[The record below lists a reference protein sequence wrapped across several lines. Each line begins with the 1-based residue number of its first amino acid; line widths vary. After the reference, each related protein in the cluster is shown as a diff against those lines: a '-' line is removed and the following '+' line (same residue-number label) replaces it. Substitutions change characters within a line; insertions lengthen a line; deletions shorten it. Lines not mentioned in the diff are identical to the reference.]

1 MPNRTPR
8 TITRSLCIGC
18 LGLGLSFAA
27 SSATEN
33 TTQSVERGFEKIIK
47 PVFAESCIKC
57 HGLDGKEKGDLNLL
71 DIRSATELINDPE
84 QLGEI
89 IDVLDFE
96 DMPPE
101 EEEPLESG
109 LRQSLISE
117 LRTLLDSAIA
127 TQAEAIPTP
136 IRRMNRFQYNNSV
149 QDLFELDVEVF
160 TLPERMLREHG
171 DYFKPQTG
179 SMPSSLK
186 VGSRP
191 LGKSQM
197 IEPRLSG
204 VGPFPQDL
212 RAEHGYDNQ
221 ADHLS
226 LSPLLMESFLKLSR
240 SIVESPGFNEET
252 CGIWSSFFA
261 TPAESTN
268 LEIIIE
274 NRLREFLTRA
284 FKEPVDDMTLERY
297 SSNALNRIRAGESFT
312 NTMKLMASAALASP
326 RFLYLRDGQ
335 SDNTHNRDIAL
346 ASRLSYFLWGSIPD
360 PILLARAVNGELRN
374 LETLSAEV
382 DRMLSDEKLKR
393 FCDSFPSQW
402 LQLDRIITSTPD
414 PKTWPDFYFSK
425 YRGSMHMMLEPL
437 LLFETVL
444 IEDRPILEL
453 IDSDYSYR
461 SEFLQTWYRDGS
473 QPQRRPVTQVPF
485 ERVMLED
492 RRYGGVITTAAV
504 MTMTSSANRTQPITR
519 GTWVASVIFNNP
531 PEPPPADVPPLPEKS
546 DDINIGS
553 LTLRERLVVHR
564 ESPDCAGCHDRIDP
578 LGFALENYDPTG
590 LWRDYYENGRIVDAA
605 GKLFRKHAF
614 SDIVG
619 FKDAIL
625 AEKDRFVRAF
635 AAHMLAFALG
645 REIHVA
651 DSPALDQIAQATL
664 DDGYRMQTL
673 IKEIILS
680 EPFLQESAKATPIVV
695 STTK

>member
-1 MPNRTPR
+1 
-8 TITRSLCIGC
+8 
-18 LGLGLSFAA
+18 
-27 SSATEN
+27 
-33 TTQSVERGFEKIIK
+33 
-47 PVFAESCIKC
+47 
-57 HGLDGKEKGDLNLL
+57 
-71 DIRSATELINDPE
+71 
-84 QLGEI
+84 
-89 IDVLDFE
+89 
-96 DMPPE
+96 MPPE

-212 RAEHGYDNQ
+212 RAQPGYDNQ

-335 SDNTHNRDIAL
+335 SDNTHDRDIAL

-360 PILLARAVNGELRN
+360 PILLERAVNGELRN

-492 RRYGGVITTAAV
+492 C
-504 MTMTSSANRTQPITR
+504 
-519 GTWVASVIFNNP
+519 
-531 PEPPPADVPPLPEKS
+531 L
-546 DDINIGS
+546 
-553 LTLRERLVVHR
+553 
-564 ESPDCAGCHDRIDP
+564 
-578 LGFALENYDPTG
+578 
-590 LWRDYYENGRIVDAA
+590 
-605 GKLFRKHAF
+605 
-614 SDIVG
+614 
-619 FKDAIL
+619 
-625 AEKDRFVRAF
+625 
-635 AAHMLAFALG
+635 
-645 REIHVA
+645 
-651 DSPALDQIAQATL
+651 
-664 DDGYRMQTL
+664 
-673 IKEIILS
+673 
-680 EPFLQESAKATPIVV
+680 
-695 STTK
+695 